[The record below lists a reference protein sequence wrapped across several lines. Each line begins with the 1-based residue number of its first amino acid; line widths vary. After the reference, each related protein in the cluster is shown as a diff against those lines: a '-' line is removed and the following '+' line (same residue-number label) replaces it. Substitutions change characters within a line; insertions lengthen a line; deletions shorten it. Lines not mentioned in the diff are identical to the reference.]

1 MLKCCFKVASRVQTG
16 NKWVVVC
23 KQNKSCVTCD
33 CMTRFVL
40 KILER
45 TVSEH
50 ALIDLI
56 GFISI
61 FFFCKELRPSL
72 IATYPHESYE
82 RKNVHIMLFFSL
94 HKTL

>member
-1 MLKCCFKVASRVQTG
+1 MRDLRLHDTFCSQDFQVR
-16 NKWVVVC
+16 
-23 KQNKSCVTCD
+23 
-33 CMTRFVL
+33 
-40 KILER
+40 R

-61 FFFCKELRPSL
+61 FFFFKELRPSL